1 MFKLFYTSI
10 KSLFTIL
17 DDKLKKRFFGILI
30 LILITGLLDT
40 LGLASIIPAI
50 SILFDPTYIDNSDIL
65 KSFKVFFGIEENA
78 TFGVFVFGITLV
90 VFIFR
95 SAFVLVSNFFQQK
108 FGYNVVLYLVENS
121 FHYLFNNKKF
131 YLIEN
136 DTEKGVREL
145 MISPQHLNGFLLKP
159 LLLIGS
165 EFFVFT
171 FLIVG
176 IIFIDIKVFLII
188 TCTIVPFSGFFY
200 LIIKKR
206 ITKWSNIRVALSGRT
221 FALAFQYISGF
232 IDIIIKNKQNHF
244 QNKFMAEFERLFSVD
259 FKNGFVQIIPA
270 KIFEITAILG
280 LMIIVIYSTFFNSS
294 PKDML
299 PLALIY
305 MAAAY
310 RIIPSLSKIT
320 SAVISLQQSLPLVKV
335 YQELFS
341 MELENPD
348 NEIGSNN
355 LVFEKSI
362 SFQEI
367 DFGFADKKIFQDFS
381 SVITK
386 GKATAIVGPSGS
398 GKTTLINILLG
409 FREPIKGKVLLDNI
423 PLKRTDYSA
432 LRAKVGYVQQN
443 VFILN
448 ATIKENVA
456 IGDDFIDEQ
465 RVLKA
470 LKQASL
476 EEFYLSKE
484 NGIDFQIREFG
495 KNLSGGQ
502 KQRLSIARALYN
514 NAEILIL
521 DEATSALDEQTESEI
536 IETLQKLKLQ
546 GITIIIIAHQS
557 KILTICDT
565 VLNLSHQA

>member
-1 MFKLFYTSI
+1 MGRLLFKSFKNLF
-10 KSLFTIL
+10 LIL
-17 DDKLKKRFFGILI
+17 NKDLKKRFWLI
-30 LILITGLLDT
+30 LVLIIVTGFFDT
-40 LGLASIIPAI
+40 LGLAAIIPAI
-50 SILFDPTYIDNSDIL
+50 SILFDRDYIGNNEII
-65 KSFKVFFGIEENA
+65 KSIQDFSEIQNPK
-78 TFGVFVFGITLV
+78 TFGVFVFGITLII
-90 VFIFR
+90 FIFR
-95 SAFVLVSNFFQQK
+95 SIFVLISNFFQQR
-108 FGYNVVLYLVENS
+108 FGFQVVLYLVENA
-121 FHYLFNNKKF
+121 FHYLFNNKNY
-131 YLIEN
+131 YLIES
-136 DTEKGVREL
+136 DTGKGVREL
-145 MISPQHLNGFLLKP
+145 MITPQHLNFFLLRP

-165 EFFVFT
+165 ELFVFL
-171 FLIVG
+171 FLLLG
-176 IIFIDIKVFLII
+176 IIIIDIKVFLII

-200 LIIKKR
+200 LVIKKR
-206 ITKWSNIRVALSGRT
+206 ITHWSNIRVALSGRT

-244 QNKFMAEFERLFSVD
+244 QNKFMVEFKRLFSVD
-259 FKNGFVQIIPA
+259 FKNGFVQIIPP

-280 LMIIVIYSTFFNSS
+280 LMIIVIYSTYFNNN

-341 MELENPD
+341 LELENPD
-348 NEIGSNN
+348 KETSSNN

-367 DFGFADKKIFQDFS
+367 DFGFADKKIFQNFS
-381 SVITK
+381 SIITK

-398 GKTTLINILLG
+398 GKTTLINIFLG
-409 FREPIKGKVLLDNI
+409 FREPIKGEVLIDNI
-423 PLKRTDYSA
+423 PLIRKDYSA
-432 LRAKVGYVQQN
+432 LREKVGYVQQN

-465 RVLKA
+465 KVLKA

-521 DEATSALDEQTESEI
+521 DEATSALDEQTENEI
-536 IETLQKLKLQ
+536 IETLQQLKQQ

-565 VLNLSHQA
+565 VVNLSPKF